1 MAFVPPQAG
10 YDRAITVFSP
20 DGRLFQVNYA
30 REAVK
35 RGGATA
41 VGVKW
46 KEGGVVLAVEKRI
59 TSKLIE
65 PSSYEKIFLIDDH
78 IAAAPSGIIAD
89 ARVLVDRAR
98 LEAQIYRLTYGEP
111 VPLTVL
117 VKKICDLKQAHT
129 QYGGGVRPFGAALL
143 MAGVNEKPELFETDP
158 SGAYFEWK
166 AVAIGS
172 GRNTA
177 MAIFE
182 EHYKDDIGKDDAI
195 KLAILAL
202 AKTLEE
208 PSVDAIEVAYITME
222 DKRWKKLPREELEK
236 YLNEVLQEVKEE
248 EVEEREED
256 YSELDQNY

>member
-10 YDRAITVFSP
+10 YDRASAVFSP

-35 RGGATA
+35 RGATA

-46 KEGGVVLAVEKRI
+46 KDGVVLAVEKRI
-59 TSKLIE
+59 TSRLIE
-65 PSSYEKIFLIDDH
+65 PSSYEKIFQVDDH
-78 IAAAPSGIIAD
+78 IAVAPSGIIAD

-129 QYGGGVRPFGAALL
+129 QYGGVRPFGAALL
-143 MAGVNEKPELFETDP
+143 MAGVNDKPELYETDP

-182 EHYKDDIGKDDAI
+182 EHYRDDLDMEGAI
-195 KLAILAL
+195 KLAIMAL

-208 PSVDAIEVAYITME
+208 PSAEGIEVAYITTG
-222 DKRWKKLPREELEK
+222 DKRWKKLSTEDVGKYLGDILEEL
-236 YLNEVLQEVKEE
+236 KEE
-248 EVEEREED
+248 EVEMKEED

>member
-35 RGGATA
+35 RGATA

-46 KEGGVVLAVEKRI
+46 KDGVVLAVEKRI
-59 TSKLIE
+59 TSRLIE
-65 PSSYEKIFLIDDH
+65 PRSYEKIFQIDDH

-129 QYGGGVRPFGAALL
+129 QYGGVRPFGAALL
-143 MAGVNEKPELFETDP
+143 LAGVNEKPELYETDP

-172 GRNTA
+172 GRNVA

-182 EHYKDDIGKDDAI
+182 EHYDENLDRDGAI

-202 AKTLEE
+202 SKTLEE
-208 PSVDAIEVAYITME
+208 PTADSIEVAYVTTQ
-222 DKRWKKLPREELEK
+222 DRRWKKLPREELEK
-236 YLNEVLQEVKEE
+236 FLNEILEEIKEE
-248 EVEEREED
+248 EVEEKAED

>member
-35 RGGATA
+35 KGATA

-46 KEGGVVLAVEKRI
+46 KDGVVLAVEKRI

-65 PSSYEKIFLIDDH
+65 PGSYEKIFQIDDH
-78 IAAAPSGIIAD
+78 IAVAPSGIIAD
-89 ARVLVDRAR
+89 ARVLIDRAR
-98 LEAQIYRLTYGEP
+98 LEAQVYRLTYGEP

-129 QYGGGVRPFGAALL
+129 QYGGVRPFGAALL
-143 MAGVNEKPELFETDP
+143 MAGVNDKPELYETDP

-172 GRNTA
+172 GRNTI

-182 EHYKDDIGKDDAI
+182 EHYREDLDMEGAV
-195 KLAILAL
+195 KLAIRGL

-208 PSVDAIEVAYITME
+208 PGVNSIEVAYITTA
-222 DKRWKKLPREELEK
+222 DKRWKKLGREELSR
-236 YLNEVLQEVKEE
+236 YLDEILKESEEE
-248 EVEEREED
+248 EVEEKSKD
-256 YSELDQNY
+256 YAELDRNY

>member
-35 RGGATA
+35 RGATA

-46 KEGGVVLAVEKRI
+46 KDGVVLAVEKRI
-59 TSKLIE
+59 TSRLIE
-65 PSSYEKIFLIDDH
+65 PRSYEKIFQIDDH

-129 QYGGGVRPFGAALL
+129 QYGGVRPFGAALL
-143 MAGVNEKPELFETDP
+143 LAGVNEKPELYETDP

-172 GRNTA
+172 GRNVA

-182 EHYKDDIGKDDAI
+182 EHYDENLDRDGAI

-202 AKTLEE
+202 SKTLEE
-208 PSVDAIEVAYITME
+208 PSADSIEVAYVTTE
-222 DKRWKKLPREELEK
+222 NKRWKKLPKEELEK
-236 YLNEVLQEVKEE
+236 FLNEILEEIKEE
-248 EVEEREED
+248 EVEEKAED

>member
-20 DGRLFQVNYA
+20 DGRLFQVQYA

-35 RGGATA
+35 RGATA
-41 VGVKW
+41 VGVKC
-46 KEGGVVLAVEKRI
+46 KEGVVLAVEKRV
-59 TSKLIE
+59 TSRLIE
-65 PSSYEKIFLIDDH
+65 PESYEKIFQIDEH
-78 IAAAPSGIIAD
+78 IAAASSGIIAD
-89 ARVLVDRAR
+89 ARILVDRAR

-117 VKKICDLKQAHT
+117 VKKICDLKQMHT
-129 QYGGGVRPFGAALL
+129 QYGGVRPFGAALL

-172 GRNTA
+172 GRNIA

-182 EHYKDDIGKDDAI
+182 EKYREDMDMDEAI
-195 KLAILAL
+195 KLAIFAL
-202 AKTLEE
+202 AKTMESPTPE
-208 PSVDAIEVAYITME
+208 SIEVAVITLE
-222 DKRWKKLPREELEK
+222 NKRFEKVSSEKIAKCLEEAI
-236 YLNEVLQEVKEE
+236 KEAE
-248 EVEEREED
+248 EAEVEEENMD
-256 YSELDQNY
+256 YSDLDNNY

>member
-20 DGRLFQVNYA
+20 DGRLFQVQYA

-35 RGGATA
+35 RGATA
-41 VGVKW
+41 VGVKC
-46 KEGGVVLAVEKRI
+46 KDGVVLAVEKRV
-59 TSKLIE
+59 TSRLIE
-65 PSSYEKIFLIDDH
+65 PESYEKIFQIDDH
-78 IAAAPSGIIAD
+78 IAAASSGIIAD
-89 ARVLVDRAR
+89 ARILVDRAR
-98 LEAQIYRLTYGEP
+98 LEAQVYRLTYGEA

-117 VKKICDLKQAHT
+117 VKKICDLKQMHT
-129 QYGGGVRPFGAALL
+129 QYGGVRPFGAALL

-182 EHYKDDIGKDDAI
+182 EKYRDEMTLEEAI
-195 KLAILAL
+195 KLAVLAL
-202 AKTLEE
+202 SKTMEE
-208 PSVDAIEVAYITME
+208 PSPESIEVAVI
-222 DKRWKKLPREELEK
+222 P
-236 YLNEVLQEVKEE
+236 VKEKKFKKITPE
-248 EVEEREED
+248 EVAKCLEEALKEAEAEEVPEKEED
-256 YSELDQNY
+256 YSELDSNY

>member
-20 DGRLFQVNYA
+20 DGRLFQVQYA

-35 RGGATA
+35 RGATA
-41 VGVKW
+41 VGVKCR
-46 KEGGVVLAVEKRI
+46 EGVVLAVEKRV
-59 TSKLIE
+59 TSRLIE
-65 PSSYEKIFLIDDH
+65 PESYEKIFQIDDH
-78 IAAAPSGIIAD
+78 IAAASSGIIAD

-117 VKKICDLKQAHT
+117 VKKICDLKQMHT
-129 QYGGGVRPFGAALL
+129 QYGGVRPFGAALL

-182 EHYKDDIGKDDAI
+182 EKYRDDMTLADAI
-195 KLAILAL
+195 KLAVLAL
-202 AKTLEE
+202 AKTMEE
-208 PSVDAIEVAYITME
+208 PSPENIEVAVITVE
-222 DKRWKKLPREELEK
+222 EKKFKKISREKVAKCLEEALK
-236 YLNEVLQEVKEE
+236 EVKEE
-248 EVEEREED
+248 EVAEREED
-256 YSELDQNY
+256 YTELDSNY

>member
-35 RGGATA
+35 RGATA

-46 KEGGVVLAVEKRI
+46 KDGVVLAVEKRI
-59 TSKLIE
+59 TSRLIE
-65 PSSYEKIFLIDDH
+65 PRSYEKIFQIDDH

-129 QYGGGVRPFGAALL
+129 QYGGVRPFGAALL
-143 MAGVNEKPELFETDP
+143 MAGVNEKPELYETDP

-172 GRNTA
+172 GRNVA

-182 EHYKDDIGKDDAI
+182 EHYDENLDRDGAI

-202 AKTLEE
+202 SKTLEE
-208 PSVDAIEVAYITME
+208 PTADSIEVAYITTE
-222 DKRWKKLPREELEK
+222 DRRWKKLPREELEK
-236 YLNEVLQEVKEE
+236 YLNEVLEEIKEE
-248 EVEEREED
+248 EVEEKAED

>member
-20 DGRLFQVNYA
+20 DGRLFQVQYA

-35 RGGATA
+35 RGATA
-41 VGVKW
+41 VGVKC
-46 KEGGVVLAVEKRI
+46 KEGVVLAVEKRV
-59 TSKLIE
+59 TSRLIE
-65 PSSYEKIFLIDDH
+65 PESYEKIFQIDEH
-78 IAAAPSGIIAD
+78 IAAASSGIIAD

-117 VKKICDLKQAHT
+117 VKKICDLKQMHT
-129 QYGGGVRPFGAALL
+129 QYGGVRPFGAALL

-182 EHYKDDIGKDDAI
+182 EKYREDMTLEDAI
-195 KLAILAL
+195 KLAVLAL
-202 AKTLEE
+202 AKTMEE
-208 PSVDAIEVAYITME
+208 PSPENIEVAVITVE
-222 DKRWKKLPREELEK
+222 EKKFKKISKEKVAKCLEEAIKEA
-236 YLNEVLQEVKEE
+236 EEE
-248 EVEEREED
+248 EVAEKEED
-256 YSELDQNY
+256 YTELDSNY

>member
-35 RGGATA
+35 RGATA

-46 KEGGVVLAVEKRI
+46 SRGVVLAVEKRI

-65 PSSYEKIFLIDDH
+65 PSSYEKIFQIDEH

-98 LEAQIYRLTYGEP
+98 LEAQVYRLTYGEP
-111 VPLTVL
+111 VPLMVL

-129 QYGGGVRPFGAALL
+129 QYGGVRPFGAALL
-143 MAGVNEKPELFETDP
+143 MAGVNEKPELYETDP

-182 EHYKDDIGKDDAI
+182 EHYSPDMGEEDAV
-195 KLAILAL
+195 KLAIMAL

-208 PSVDAIEVAYITME
+208 PTPESIEVALISMDEKQWRKLSKE
-222 DKRWKKLPREELEK
+222 DVEK
-236 YLNEVLQEVKEE
+236 YLNEILKEVKEE
-248 EVEEREED
+248 EVEEKAED
-256 YSELDQNY
+256 YSELDSNY

>member
-35 RGGATA
+35 RGATA

-46 KEGGVVLAVEKRI
+46 KEGVVLAVEKRI
-59 TSKLIE
+59 TSRLIE
-65 PSSYEKIFLIDDH
+65 PSSYEKIFQIDDH

-129 QYGGGVRPFGAALL
+129 QYGGVRPFGAALL
-143 MAGVNEKPELFETDP
+143 MAGVNDKPELYETDP

-182 EHYKDDIGKDDAI
+182 EHYDENLDMEGAV

-208 PSVDAIEVAYITME
+208 PSPESIEVAYITMD
-222 DKRWKKLPREELEK
+222 DKRWRKLSTEDIRRYLSEIIEEA
-236 YLNEVLQEVKEE
+236 KEE

-256 YSELDQNY
+256 YSELDSNY

>member
-35 RGGATA
+35 RGATA

-46 KEGGVVLAVEKRI
+46 KDGVALAVEKRI

-65 PSSYEKIFLIDDH
+65 PRSYEKIFQIDDH

-89 ARVLVDRAR
+89 ARVLIDRAR
-98 LEAQIYRLTYGEP
+98 VESQVYRLTYGEP
-111 VPLTVL
+111 VPLNVL

-129 QYGGGVRPFGAALL
+129 QYGGVRPFGAALL
-143 MAGVNEKPELFETDP
+143 MAGVNEEPELYETDP

-182 EHYKDDIGKDDAI
+182 EHYREDIGLEDAT

-208 PSVDAIEVAYITME
+208 PNADAIEVAYITTE
-222 DKRWKKLPREELEK
+222 DKRWKKLSRDDVEK
-236 YLNEVLQEVKEE
+236 YLSEMLKEAEE
-248 EVEEREED
+248 EVEEKEED
-256 YSELDQNY
+256 YSELDSNY

>member
-20 DGRLFQVNYA
+20 DGRLFQVQYA

-35 RGGATA
+35 RGATA
-41 VGVKW
+41 VGVKCR
-46 KEGGVVLAVEKRI
+46 EGVVLAVEKRV
-59 TSKLIE
+59 TSRLIE
-65 PSSYEKIFLIDDH
+65 PESYEKIFQIDDH
-78 IAAAPSGIIAD
+78 IAAASSGIIAD

-129 QYGGGVRPFGAALL
+129 QYGGVRPFGAALL

-182 EHYKDDIGKDDAI
+182 EKYRDDMNLDEAI
-195 KLAILAL
+195 RLAVFAL
-202 AKTLEE
+202 AKTMET
-208 PSVDAIEVAYITME
+208 PSPESIEVAVITMK
-222 DKRWKKLPREELEK
+222 DKKFRKISSEEVASCLKKALAELEK
-236 YLNEVLQEVKEE
+236 E

>member
-35 RGGATA
+35 RGATA

-46 KEGGVVLAVEKRI
+46 KEGVVLAVEKRI
-59 TSKLIE
+59 TSRLIE
-65 PSSYEKIFLIDDH
+65 PSSYEKIFQIDDH

-129 QYGGGVRPFGAALL
+129 QYGGVRPFGAALL
-143 MAGVNEKPELFETDP
+143 MAGVNDKPELYETDP

-182 EHYKDDIGKDDAI
+182 EHYDESLDMEGAV

-208 PSVDAIEVAYITME
+208 PSPESIEVAYITMD
-222 DKRWKKLPREELEK
+222 DKRWRKLSTEDIRRYLSEIIEEA
-236 YLNEVLQEVKEE
+236 KEE

-256 YSELDQNY
+256 YSELDSNY

>member
-35 RGGATA
+35 RGATA

-46 KEGGVVLAVEKRI
+46 EGGVVLAVEKRI
-59 TSKLIE
+59 TSRLIE
-65 PSSYEKIFLIDDH
+65 PSSYEKIFQIDDH

-129 QYGGGVRPFGAALL
+129 QYGGVRPFGAALL
-143 MAGVNEKPELFETDP
+143 LAGVNEKPELYETDP

-172 GRNTA
+172 GRNVA

-182 EHYKDDIGKDDAI
+182 EHYKDDIDMEGAI

-208 PSVDAIEVAYITME
+208 PSADAIEVAYITTE
-222 DKRWKKLPREELEK
+222 DKRWKKLSGERLKGYLEEMAKEA
-236 YLNEVLQEVKEE
+236 KEE
-248 EVEEREED
+248 QVEEREED

>member
-35 RGGATA
+35 RGATA

-46 KEGGVVLAVEKRI
+46 KDGVVLAVEKRI
-59 TSKLIE
+59 TSRLIE
-65 PSSYEKIFLIDDH
+65 PRSYEKIFQIDDH

-129 QYGGGVRPFGAALL
+129 QYGGVRPFGAALL
-143 MAGVNEKPELFETDP
+143 LAGVNEKPELYETDP

-172 GRNTA
+172 GRNVA

-182 EHYKDDIGKDDAI
+182 EHYDENLDRDGAI

-202 AKTLEE
+202 SKTLEE
-208 PSVDAIEVAYITME
+208 PTADSIEVAYVTTQ
-222 DKRWKKLPREELEK
+222 DRRWKKLPREELEK
-236 YLNEVLQEVKEE
+236 FLNEILEEIKEE
-248 EVEEREED
+248 EIEEKAED

>member
-20 DGRLFQVNYA
+20 DGRLFQVQYA

-35 RGGATA
+35 RGATA
-41 VGVKW
+41 VGVKC
-46 KEGGVVLAVEKRI
+46 KDGVVLAVEKRV

-65 PSSYEKIFLIDDH
+65 PESYEKIFQIDEH
-78 IAAAPSGIIAD
+78 IAAASSGIIAD

-98 LEAQIYRLTYGEP
+98 LEAQIHRLTYGEP

-117 VKKICDLKQAHT
+117 VKKICDLKQMHT
-129 QYGGGVRPFGAALL
+129 QYGGVRPFGAALL

-182 EHYKDDIGKDDAI
+182 EKYKDDMTLEEAI
-195 KLAILAL
+195 KLAVLAL
-202 AKTLEE
+202 SKIIEE
-208 PSVDAIEVAYITME
+208 PTPENIEVAVITVE
-222 DKRWKKLPREELEK
+222 EKKFKKISPEKVAKCLEEAL
-236 YLNEVLQEVKEE
+236 KEAEAE
-248 EVEEREED
+248 EVPEKEED
-256 YSELDQNY
+256 YSELDSNY

>member
-35 RGGATA
+35 KGATA

-46 KEGGVVLAVEKRI
+46 KDGVVLAVEKRI

-65 PSSYEKIFLIDDH
+65 PRSYEKIFQIDDH

-89 ARVLVDRAR
+89 ARVLIDRAR
-98 LEAQIYRLTYGEP
+98 LEAQVYRLTYGEP

-129 QYGGGVRPFGAALL
+129 QYGGVRPFGAALL
-143 MAGVNEKPELFETDP
+143 MAGVNDKPELYETDP

-172 GRNTA
+172 GRNTI

-182 EHYKDDIGKDDAI
+182 EHYREDLDMEGAV
-195 KLAILAL
+195 KLAIRGL

-208 PSVDAIEVAYITME
+208 PGVNSIEVAYITTA
-222 DKRWKKLPREELEK
+222 DKRWKKLGRDELSR
-236 YLNEVLQEVKEE
+236 YLDEILKESEGE
-248 EVEEREED
+248 EVEENSKD
-256 YSELDQNY
+256 YAELDRNY

>member
-35 RGGATA
+35 RGATA

-46 KEGGVVLAVEKRI
+46 KDGVVLAVEKRI

-65 PSSYEKIFLIDDH
+65 PSSYEKIFQIDDH

-98 LEAQIYRLTYGEP
+98 LESQIYRLTYGEP
-111 VPLTVL
+111 VPLNVL

-129 QYGGGVRPFGAALL
+129 QYGGVRPFGAALL
-143 MAGVNEKPELFETDP
+143 MAGVNDKPELYETDP

-172 GRNTA
+172 GRNVA

-182 EHYKDDIGKDDAI
+182 EHYRDDLDMNGAV

-208 PSVDAIEVAYITME
+208 PSADGIEVAYITME
-222 DKRWKKLPREELEK
+222 DKHWKKLSKDDVEK
-236 YLNEVLQEVKEE
+236 YLSEIIEEAKEE
-248 EVEEREED
+248 EVEEKSED

>member
-35 RGGATA
+35 RGATA

-46 KEGGVVLAVEKRI
+46 KDGVVLAVEKRI

-65 PSSYEKIFLIDDH
+65 PSSYEKIFQIDDH

-111 VPLTVL
+111 VPLNVL

-129 QYGGGVRPFGAALL
+129 QYGGVRPFGAALL
-143 MAGVNEKPELFETDP
+143 MAGVNDKPELYETDP

-172 GRNTA
+172 GRNVA

-182 EHYKDDIGKDDAI
+182 EHYRDDLDMGGAV

-208 PSVDAIEVAYITME
+208 PSADGIEVAYITMD
-222 DKRWKKLPREELEK
+222 DKRWKKLSKDDVGRYLSEIIEEAK
-236 YLNEVLQEVKEE
+236 KE
-248 EVEEREED
+248 EVEEKEED

>member
-20 DGRLFQVNYA
+20 DGRLFQVQYA

-35 RGGATA
+35 RGATA
-41 VGVKW
+41 VGVKCR
-46 KEGGVVLAVEKRI
+46 EGVVLAVEKRV
-59 TSKLIE
+59 TSRLIE
-65 PSSYEKIFLIDDH
+65 PESYEKIFQIDDH
-78 IAAAPSGIIAD
+78 IAAASSGIIAD

-117 VKKICDLKQAHT
+117 VKKICDLKQMHT
-129 QYGGGVRPFGAALL
+129 QYGGVRPFGAALL

-182 EHYKDDIGKDDAI
+182 EKYRDDMTLADAI
-195 KLAILAL
+195 KLAVLAL
-202 AKTLEE
+202 AKTMEE
-208 PSVDAIEVAYITME
+208 PSPESIEVAVITVKE
-222 DKRWKKLPREELEK
+222 KKFKKISKEKVAKCLEEALK
-236 YLNEVLQEVKEE
+236 EVKEE
-248 EVEEREED
+248 EVAEREED
-256 YSELDQNY
+256 YTELDSNY

>member
-35 RGGATA
+35 KGATA

-46 KEGGVVLAVEKRI
+46 KEGVVLAVEKRI

-65 PSSYEKIFLIDDH
+65 PSSYEKIFQIDDH
-78 IAAAPSGIIAD
+78 IAAAPPSGIIAD

-98 LEAQIYRLTYGEP
+98 LEAQVYRLTYGEP

-129 QYGGGVRPFGAALL
+129 QYGGVRPFGAALL
-143 MAGVNEKPELFETDP
+143 MAGVNDKPELYETDP

-172 GRNTA
+172 GRNTI

-182 EHYKDDIGKDDAI
+182 EHYSDDLDMEGGAI
-195 KLAILAL
+195 KLAIMAL
-202 AKTLEE
+202 AKTIEE
-208 PSVDAIEVAYITME
+208 PSADSIEVAYITMD
-222 DKRWKKLPREELEK
+222 DKRWKKLEK
-236 YLNEVLQEVKEE
+236 ESIANYLNEILEEAKEE
-248 EVEEREED
+248 EVEEKAED
-256 YSELDQNY
+256 YSELDRNY

>member
-20 DGRLFQVNYA
+20 DGRLFQVQYA

-35 RGGATA
+35 RGATA
-41 VGVKW
+41 VGVKCS
-46 KEGGVVLAVEKRI
+46 EGVVLAVEKRV
-59 TSKLIE
+59 TSRLIE
-65 PSSYEKIFLIDDH
+65 PESYEKIFQIDDH
-78 IAAAPSGIIAD
+78 IAAASSGIIAD

-129 QYGGGVRPFGAALL
+129 QYGGVRPFGAALL

-182 EHYKDDIGKDDAI
+182 EKYRDDMNLDEAI
-195 KLAILAL
+195 RLAVFAL
-202 AKTLEE
+202 AKTMET
-208 PSVDAIEVAYITME
+208 PSPESIEVAVITVK
-222 DKRWKKLPREELEK
+222 DKKFKKIGSEEVASCLKKALAELEK
-236 YLNEVLQEVKEE
+236 E

>member
-20 DGRLFQVNYA
+20 DGRLFQVQYA

-35 RGGATA
+35 RGATA
-41 VGVKW
+41 VGVKCR
-46 KEGGVVLAVEKRI
+46 EGVVLAVEKRV
-59 TSKLIE
+59 TSRLIE
-65 PSSYEKIFLIDDH
+65 PESYEKIFQIDDH
-78 IAAAPSGIIAD
+78 IAAASSGIIAD

-117 VKKICDLKQAHT
+117 VKKICDLKQMHT
-129 QYGGGVRPFGAALL
+129 QYGGVRPFGAALL

-182 EHYKDDIGKDDAI
+182 EKYRDDMTLADAI
-195 KLAILAL
+195 KLAVLAL
-202 AKTLEE
+202 AKTMEE
-208 PSVDAIEVAYITME
+208 PSPENIEVAVITVE
-222 DKRWKKLPREELEK
+222 EKKFKKISKEKVAKCLEEALK
-236 YLNEVLQEVKEE
+236 EVKEE
-248 EVEEREED
+248 EVAEREED
-256 YSELDQNY
+256 YTELDSNY

>member
-35 RGGATA
+35 RGATA

-46 KEGGVVLAVEKRI
+46 EGGVVLAVEKRI
-59 TSKLIE
+59 TSRLIE
-65 PSSYEKIFLIDDH
+65 PSSYEKIFQIDDH

-129 QYGGGVRPFGAALL
+129 QYGGVRPFGAALL
-143 MAGVNEKPELFETDP
+143 LAGVNEKPELYETDP

-172 GRNTA
+172 GRNVA

-182 EHYKDDIGKDDAI
+182 EHYKDDIDMEGAI

-208 PSVDAIEVAYITME
+208 PSADAIEVAYITTE
-222 DKRWKKLPREELEK
+222 DKRWKKLSRERLKGYLEEMAK
-236 YLNEVLQEVKEE
+236 EAKEE
-248 EVEEREED
+248 QVEEREED

>member
-20 DGRLFQVNYA
+20 DGRLFQVQYA

-35 RGGATA
+35 RGATA
-41 VGVKW
+41 VGVKC
-46 KEGGVVLAVEKRI
+46 KDGVVLAVEKRV

-65 PSSYEKIFLIDDH
+65 PESYEKIFQIDEH
-78 IAAAPSGIIAD
+78 IAAASSGIIAD

-117 VKKICDLKQAHT
+117 VKKICDLKQMHT
-129 QYGGGVRPFGAALL
+129 QYGGVRPFGAALL

-182 EHYKDDIGKDDAI
+182 ERYKDDMTLEDAI
-195 KLAILAL
+195 KLAVLAL
-202 AKTLEE
+202 AKTMEE
-208 PSVDAIEVAYITME
+208 PSPESIEVAVIT
-222 DKRWKKLPREELEK
+222 
-236 YLNEVLQEVKEE
+236 VKEKKFKKISKE
-248 EVEEREED
+248 EVAKCLEEALKEAEAEEVPEKEED
-256 YSELDQNY
+256 YSELDSNY

>member
-35 RGGATA
+35 RGATA

-46 KEGGVVLAVEKRI
+46 DDGVVLAVEKRI

-65 PSSYEKIFLIDDH
+65 PSSYEKIFQIDEH

-98 LEAQIYRLTYGEP
+98 LEAQVYRLTYGEP

-129 QYGGGVRPFGAALL
+129 QYGGVRPFGAALL
-143 MAGVNEKPELFETDP
+143 MAGVNEKPELYETDP

-182 EHYKDDIGKDDAI
+182 EHYSPDMDENAAI
-195 KLAILAL
+195 RLAIMAL

-208 PSVDAIEVAYITME
+208 PTPESIEVALITM
-222 DKRWKKLPREELEK
+222 DKKRWRKLSREEVEG
-236 YLNEVLQEVKEE
+236 YLKDILKEVEEE
-248 EVEEREED
+248 EVEEKAED
-256 YSELDQNY
+256 YSELDSNY

>member
-20 DGRLFQVNYA
+20 DGRLFQVQYA

-35 RGGATA
+35 RGATA
-41 VGVKW
+41 VGVKCR
-46 KEGGVVLAVEKRI
+46 EGVVLAVEKRV
-59 TSKLIE
+59 TSRLIE
-65 PSSYEKIFLIDDH
+65 PESYEKIFQIDDH
-78 IAAAPSGIIAD
+78 IAAASSGIIAD

-129 QYGGGVRPFGAALL
+129 QYGGVRPFGAALL

-182 EHYKDDIGKDDAI
+182 EKYRDDMNLDEAI
-195 KLAILAL
+195 RLAVFAL
-202 AKTLEE
+202 AKTMET
-208 PSVDAIEVAYITME
+208 PSPESIEVAVITVK
-222 DKRWKKLPREELEK
+222 DKKFKKIGSEEVASCLKKALAELEK
-236 YLNEVLQEVKEE
+236 E

>member
-35 RGGATA
+35 RGATA

-46 KEGGVVLAVEKRI
+46 KEGVVLAVEKRI

-65 PSSYEKIFLIDDH
+65 PSSYEKIFQIDDH

-98 LEAQIYRLTYGEP
+98 LEAQVYRLTYGEP

-129 QYGGGVRPFGAALL
+129 QYGGVRPFGAALL
-143 MAGVNEKPELFETDP
+143 MAGVNEGPELYETDP

-172 GRNTA
+172 GRNTV

-182 EHYKDDIGKDDAI
+182 EHYTDDIDMEGAI
-195 KLAILAL
+195 KLAIMAL

-208 PSVDAIEVAYITME
+208 PSADSIEVAYITTE
-222 DKRWKKLPREELEK
+222 DKRWKKLGKEDVAK
-236 YLNEVLQEVKEE
+236 YLDEILEEVKEE

-256 YSELDQNY
+256 YSELDSNY

>member
-35 RGGATA
+35 RGATA

-46 KEGGVVLAVEKRI
+46 KGGVVLAVEKRI

-65 PSSYEKIFLIDDH
+65 PSSYEKIFQIDEH

-98 LEAQIYRLTYGEP
+98 LEAQVYSLTYGEA

-129 QYGGGVRPFGAALL
+129 QYGGVRPFGAALL
-143 MAGVNEKPELFETDP
+143 LAGVNEKPELYETDP

-182 EHYKDDIGKDDAI
+182 EHYKDDIDEKGAVR
-195 KLAILAL
+195 LAIMAL

-208 PSVDAIEVAYITME
+208 PTPDSIEVALISM
-222 DKRWKKLPREELEK
+222 KRKQWKKLSREEVEE
-236 YLNEVLQEVKEE
+236 YLNDIMKEVKEE
-248 EVEEREED
+248 VEEKAED
-256 YSELDQNY
+256 YSELDSNY

>member
-35 RGGATA
+35 RGATA

-46 KEGGVVLAVEKRI
+46 KDGVVLAVEKRI

-65 PSSYEKIFLIDDH
+65 PSSYEKIFQIDDH

-98 LEAQIYRLTYGEP
+98 LESQIYRLTYGEP
-111 VPLTVL
+111 VPLNVL

-129 QYGGGVRPFGAALL
+129 QYGGVRPFGAALL
-143 MAGVNEKPELFETDP
+143 LAGVNEKPELYETDP

-172 GRNTA
+172 GRNVA

-182 EHYKDDIGKDDAI
+182 EHYRDDLDMNGAV

-208 PSVDAIEVAYITME
+208 PSADGIEVAYITME
-222 DKRWKKLPREELEK
+222 DKHWKKLSKDDVEK
-236 YLNEVLQEVKEE
+236 YLSEIIEEAKEE
-248 EVEEREED
+248 EVEEKSED